1 MIGFLPRG
9 ARGALLVW
17 AITASALAAGTARAD
32 DDDPRP
38 AAGIKDNSFLID
50 EAYNQGP
57 GEIQHILT
65 LQRQQRDWTLS
76 FTQEWSLGTQAH
88 QMSYSVPYLRLRSD
102 GQRARG
108 IGDVE
113 ISYRYQAWL
122 ESATMPAFA
131 PGVSLI
137 LPTGSQNKGLGDGSF
152 GVEIMLPFSK
162 IVSDRVTL
170 HANAGVTHLFDVHG
184 HSPTSFVAA
193 GSAVYAVTREFN
205 FLLEGLVEWSESVN
219 DAFALERETTFTL
232 SPGFRKAINLPDD
245 KQFVFGF
252 ATPITF
258 ARDKPTDYG
267 LFFYLSFEHNVL
279 KKKR

>member
-9 ARGALLVW
+9 ARGALLLW

-32 DDDPRP
+32 EDDDPRP

-76 FTQEWSLGTQAH
+76 FTQEWSLGSQAH

-113 ISYRYQAWL
+113 ISYRYQAWI
-122 ESATMPAFA
+122 ETATSPAFA
-131 PGVSLI
+131 PGL
-137 LPTGSQNKGLGDGSF
+137 T
-152 GVEIMLPFSK
+152 
-162 IVSDRVTL
+162 
-170 HANAGVTHLFDVHG
+170 
-184 HSPTSFVAA
+184 
-193 GSAVYAVTREFN
+193 
-205 FLLEGLVEWSESVN
+205 
-219 DAFALERETTFTL
+219 
-232 SPGFRKAINLPDD
+232 
-245 KQFVFGF
+245 
-252 ATPITF
+252 
-258 ARDKPTDYG
+258 
-267 LFFYLSFEHNVL
+267 
-279 KKKR
+279 